1 MIPYEQLAAALEKRA
16 AVQPE
21 PMEAADLTHAGQ
33 ATEDPTSATMSAD
46 MSETSTEYEIG
57 EVLAD
62 DEVQN

>member
-16 AVQPE
+16 AVQ

-33 ATEDPTSATMSAD
+33 ATEDPTSATMSTD
-46 MSETSTEYEIG
+46 MSESSAEYEIG